1 MCSVHLSWDPFLE
14 SPIKARKAVVVYVKD
29 QASDGFV
36 FMGTQKSYT
45 VTVIKLSVNKTKW
58 TAFLFFRFL

>member
-14 SPIKARKAVVVYVKD
+14 NPIKARKAVLVYVKD

-45 VTVIKLSVNKTKW
+45 VNVIKLSVNKTKW